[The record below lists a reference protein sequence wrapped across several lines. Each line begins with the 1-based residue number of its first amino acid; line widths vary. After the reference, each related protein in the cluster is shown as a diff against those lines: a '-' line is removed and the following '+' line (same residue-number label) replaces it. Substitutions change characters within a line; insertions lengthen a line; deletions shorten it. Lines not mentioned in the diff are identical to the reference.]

1 MTPITRPDALLLLTS
16 TCPHCPSVLQGLSE
30 LVKQG
35 IIGRL
40 EVVNIGFHPEVA
52 QQHGVRSVPWI
63 RIGEFDLEGRY
74 MMAELRQWAERAGT
88 ATGLAEY
95 FHEQLKNGALAR
107 VSERA
112 AREPSAVDALLRLL
126 GDPDTELTVRIGINA
141 VFESLEGQAPIAH
154 TMDQLITLSQHRDA
168 HVRGDAAHLLALTGD
183 ARVRARLEQM
193 LVDDVADVR
202 DIAREGL
209 ERLPQGG

>member
-1 MTPITRPDALLLLTS
+1 MTTVTRPDALLLITS

-35 IIGRL
+35 VIGRL

-63 RIGEFDLEGRY
+63 RIGEFELEGRY

-112 AREPSAVDALLRLL
+112 LREPAAVQALLRLL

-141 VFESLEGQAPIAH
+141 VFESLEGQPAIAGAVEP
-154 TMDQLITLSQHRDA
+154 LLELSRHRDA
-168 HVRGDAAHLLALTGD
+168 HVRGDAAHLLSHTRD
-183 ARVRARLEQM
+183 ARARERLQK
-193 LVDDVADVR
+193 LLDDEVNDVR
-202 DIAREGL
+202 EIAREGL
-209 ERLPQGG
+209 ERLAG